1 MPSLADLKKTKEE
14 LTLALAELDNLE
26 KTARN
31 IELSGQNGANG
42 QNGNKS
48 RAEEIRLKEKVEFLQ
63 QANKELAGK
72 NEELVGRFEKVKSE
86 KDSLKNDIDA
96 LRVISQKLQVIILYW
111 TPCKGAIIFPFLFF
125 FLFLFFE
132 ITNMKKI
139 CMILSLDSYFHSLPF
154 QSDVGKVNEEKSL
167 LSSIVRNTQG
177 LTNFNFYNS
186 YCGK

>member
-1 MPSLADLKKTKEE
+1 MKMPNLADLKKTKEE

-26 KTARN
+26 KAARN

-72 NEELVGRFEKVKSE
+72 NEELVGRFEKVNSE

-96 LRVISQKLQVIILYW
+96 LRAISQKLQVIKLY
-111 TPCKGAIIFPFLFF
+111 F
-125 FLFLFFE
+125 
-132 ITNMKKI
+132 
-139 CMILSLDSYFHSLPF
+139 
-154 QSDVGKVNEEKSL
+154 
-167 LSSIVRNTQG
+167 R
-177 LTNFNFYNS
+177 
-186 YCGK
+186 